1 MSEAPTTRKRRFPYG
16 TVIVLVGGFL
26 IFNLLSGG
34 GPMAEPQGP
43 AASATPT
50 ARSSAEAAQAQGLLV
65 SVVTAAGLG
74 PVLNSAD
81 VRPPMP
87 PLMSELPRTV
97 VRAASSRDPNGIP
110 LVAISFSD
118 ASAARVAGQELA
130 AYLVAPIN
138 LVLVPPDAQ
147 FSLFQSGSLLVILQR
162 TPSADLDSEA
172 VTTLQVTLQALLEE
186 IPLQR

>member
-1 MSEAPTTRKRRFPYG
+1 
-16 TVIVLVGGFL
+16 
-26 IFNLLSGG
+26 
-34 GPMAEPQGP
+34 
-43 AASATPT
+43 
-50 ARSSAEAAQAQGLLV
+50 
-65 SVVTAAGLG
+65 
-74 PVLNSAD
+74 
-81 VRPPMP
+81 
-87 PLMSELPRTV
+87 MSELPRTV

-110 LVAISFSD
+110 LVAVSFSD

-147 FSLFQSGSLLVILQR
+147 FSLFQSGNLLVILQR

-172 VTTLQVTLQALLEE
+172 VTTLQMTLQALLEE